1 MQYGRYRIIKELGK
15 GSMGVVYQAHDP
27 QIDRA
32 VALKVLRPDRVD
44 SEAFVHRFIK
54 EAKAVGRLSHP
65 NIVVVYDIGED
76 HGTVYISMEYL
87 EGKPLSEVLKE
98 RSLSLSQ
105 ALRIGIQVSDAL
117 DYAHRKGIVH
127 RDIKPSNI
135 IVQSDD
141 SVKITDFG
149 IARIEDPLATQQTQA
164 GEILGTPAY
173 MAPEQVLGQPVDGRS
188 DLFSLGVILY
198 ELTAGQRPFSG
209 ESLITMFRSITEDTP
224 REPLE
229 LNPSLPRDFS
239 RVVLKSLAKEPRNR
253 FSSGRDLSEA
263 LRHSLKLVEPAPA
276 VFPTSTIEGRRRPI
290 PLPMILVALAVVA
303 GLVAGSVFL
312 MRTGFKDSA
321 APPGPQGQQPASGR
335 EDRTEGHP
343 PLPSAEPLQ
352 AQPPAQPWQPPAQG
366 AGQPRT
372 DESSTHASPP
382 PPEPAAELSSMGSLK
397 IESRPVGA
405 EVSIGG
411 ESRGAT
417 PLEIALPPGAHEVRI
432 TLAGHGDWEAQVKVA
447 QNRVTHL
454 PVELMPMP

>member
-1 MQYGRYRIIKELGK
+1 
-15 GSMGVVYQAHDP
+15 MGVVYQAHDP
-27 QIDRA
+27 QIDRP

-76 HGTVYISMEYL
+76 HGTVYISMEFL
-87 EGKPLSEVLKE
+87 EGRPLNEVLKE

-105 ALRIGIQVSDAL
+105 ALKIGIQVSDAL
-117 DYAHRKGIVH
+117 DYAHQKGIVH

-209 ESLITMFRSITEDTP
+209 ESLLTMFRSITEDTP

-253 FSSGRDLSEA
+253 FASCRELSEA
-263 LRHSLKLVEPAPA
+263 LRHCLKLVEPAPA
-276 VFPTSTIEGRRRPI
+276 VFPTSTIEGSRQPI
-290 PLPMILVALAVVA
+290 PLLIILAALTVGAV
-303 GLVAGSVFL
+303 LVAGSVLL
-312 MRTGFKDSA
+312 MRTGTGDSV
-321 APPGPQGQQPASGR
+321 APSSPQVQQPASEQ
-335 EDRTEGHP
+335 EDRRDRHP
-343 PLPSAEPLQ
+343 PSPAAEPFQ
-352 AQPPAQPWQPPAQG
+352 AQAPAHPFQPPAHG
-366 AGQPRT
+366 AGQAQ
-372 DESSTHASPP
+372 DDASSLHASAPT
-382 PPEPAAELSSMGSLK
+382 PEPPVDSSDLGFLR
-397 IESRPVGA
+397 IESTPVGA

-432 TLAGHGDWEAQVKVA
+432 TLTGHGDWEAQVKVA
-447 QNRVTHL
+447 QNRITHI

>member
-1 MQYGRYRIIKELGK
+1 
-15 GSMGVVYQAHDP
+15 MGVVYQAHDP
-27 QIDRA
+27 QIDRP

-44 SEAFVHRFIK
+44 SEAFVQRFIK

-65 NIVVVYDIGED
+65 NIVAVYDIGED
-76 HGTVYISMEYL
+76 HGTVYISMEFL
-87 EGKPLSEVLKE
+87 EGRPLSEVLKE

-105 ALRIGIQVSDAL
+105 ALKIGIQVSNAL
-117 DYAHRKGIVH
+117 DYAHGKGIVH

-135 IVQSDD
+135 IIQPDD

-198 ELTAGQRPFSG
+198 ELTVGQRPFSG
-209 ESLITMFRSITEDTP
+209 ESLITIFRSITEDTP

-239 RVVLKSLAKEPRNR
+239 RVVLKSLAREPGNR
-253 FSSGRDLSEA
+253 YGSCREFSEA
-263 LRHSLKLVEPAPA
+263 LRNCLRMIEPEPGA
-276 VFPTSTIEGRRRPI
+276 FPTHTIAEHRRPI
-290 PLPMILVALAVVA
+290 PLPMILVALAVAA
-303 GLVAGSVFL
+303 GLVAGSVFW
-312 MRTGFKDSA
+312 MRTGARDSA
-321 APPGPQGQQPASGR
+321 APPAPHVRQPASGH
-335 EDRTEGHP
+335 EDRRDGH
-343 PLPSAEPLQ
+343 LLSPSAEPLQ
-352 AQPPAQPWQPPAQG
+352 AQGPAQPLQTPAQG
-366 AGQPRT
+366 AGDPQANA
-372 DESSTHASPP
+372 SSIHASRP
-382 PPEPAAELSSMGSLK
+382 PPEPAADSSALGYLK
-397 IESRPVGA
+397 IESNPVGA

-411 ESRGAT
+411 QLLGAT
-417 PLEIALPPGAHEVRI
+417 PLEIPLPPGAHEVRI

-447 QNRVTHL
+447 QNRVTHI